1 MRIEGF
7 YPTGYTSVPHSFIDR
22 YMVSANGEFVKTY
35 LLLLRLSESGDL
47 SVSEMADRLQQTEGD
62 VRRALKYWTAQGLL
76 RLAEKDGEIESIAVM
91 FPAAE
96 EEPASGQKKQA
107 VSGPEKQPAAGQEK
121 KPAST
126 QKKDPASPREKAPA
140 PAPEK
145 EPEPAPEKEPEAAP
159 SRTFTAEQLGAL
171 KEKPDFDQLL
181 FALEHYLGRTLSNRD
196 VDMMAYLYDTLGFPG
211 EVLEYLAE
219 YCVERW
225 EREDKKKDYHLMR
238 YMETVALNWHSKG
251 AVTLE
256 LAKKQTARFAQDS
269 ASYAAVAKALG
280 LIGRQLTDSECRTVS
295 SWMTDLKMP
304 QEMILE
310 ACDRTIRRK
319 NTPDFR
325 YTEGILKSWQT
336 AGIRSLTALQEWESS
351 RPKKGRTPAG
361 AASGT
366 APASAEGSYRSS
378 LKDIDYAKLLDK
390 KDRA

>member
-22 YMVSANGEFVKTY
+22 FMVSANGEFVKTY

-47 SVSEMADRLQQTEGD
+47 SVSELADRLQQTEGD
-62 VRRALKYWTAQGLL
+62 VRRALKYWAGQGLL
-76 RLAEKDGEIESIAVM
+76 RLTEKGGELESVSVM

-96 EEPASGQKKQA
+96 ETPVPAA
-107 VSGPEKQPAAGQEK
+107 DPAPEKKAAA
-121 KPAST
+121 KPEEVRA
-126 QKKDPASPREKAPA
+126 AAPA
-140 PAPEK
+140 PADGK
-145 EPEPAPEKEPEAAP
+145 ESPAPAAAP
-159 SRTFTAEQLGAL
+159 ARTFTAEQLKAL
-171 KEKPDFDQLL
+171 KEKQDFDQLL
-181 FALEHYLGRTLSNRD
+181 FALEHYLGRTLSTRD
-196 VDMMAYLYDTLGFPG
+196 VDLMAYLYETLGFPG

-269 ASYAAVAKALG
+269 ASYTAVAKALG
-280 LIGRQLTDSECRTVS
+280 LVGRQLTDSECRAVS

-304 QEMILE
+304 QELILE
-310 ACDRTIRRK
+310 ACGRTIRKK

-325 YTEGILKSWQT
+325 YTEGILKSWQAEGIASL
-336 AGIRSLTALQEWESS
+336 AGLKEREAA
-351 RPKKGRTPAG
+351 RPKKGRPAAETPRG
-361 AASGT
+361 PYQAS
-366 APASAEGSYRSS
+366 
-378 LKDIDYAKLLDK
+378 LQDVDYARLLDK
-390 KDRA
+390 KD